1 MSVIRSR
8 TLCVQSMLWLWLPL
22 LLLLSVTMTAR
33 ADALKVFL
41 DLLNTTQSHI
51 APQAI
56 DNSNATK
63 TPDFS
68 AADRRFETFLREN
81 PTFDGISYVLVDA
94 SGVIHQR
101 TFGDHFDD
109 LVTMIASTSKVPA
122 VMTLLALE
130 EDTRSDFS
138 LDKPIGDIFPVSGVY
153 ADRTPAQ
160 LVSNTSGIPGLDS
173 LLLYGS
179 HLCQFSF
186 DPVID
191 FEMCGTTL
199 FTSRLVGTQAPGS
212 TFDYGG
218 SQWQLAGMAAVLASN
233 KNWNQLVHEYL
244 SAPCGLEVFTFGNM
258 WEDLSK
264 WTGTPDSLLGTHNP
278 SIEGGAITTLSDYA
292 KLLSVHL
299 NGGFCGEQRVLNEK
313 SLTKMQED
321 RGSLVQRNPTAY
333 GMGWFIADGYNGVF
347 YDPGAFG
354 SVSFIDTR
362 RGIGGFV
369 AIDEYSRAD
378 AAAPVIL
385 TLTEILPLIQKAI
398 DSTSPLAK
406 PIAVEPVFSPTQ
418 LTVNEPIVEIKD

>member
-1 MSVIRSR
+1 MIRHRVI
-8 TLCVQSMLWLWLPL
+8 CVRSMLRLSL
-22 LLLLSVTMTAR
+22 LLLLSIAMSVR
-33 ADALKVFL
+33 GEPLKVFL
-41 DLLNTTQSHI
+41 ELLDTTQSHI
-51 APQAI
+51 APQAT
-56 DNSNATK
+56 DDSGATN

-68 AADRRFETFLREN
+68 TADRRFETFLEEN
-81 PTFDGISYVLVDA
+81 TTFDGISYVLVDA
-94 SGVIHQR
+94 SGVIHKR

-130 EDTRSDFS
+130 EDTRSDFRM
-138 LDKPIGDIFPVSGVY
+138 DKPIGDVFPISGVY

-160 LVSNTSGIPGLDS
+160 LVSNTAGIPGLGS
-173 LLLYGS
+173 LLLYGP

-186 DPVID
+186 DPAID
-191 FEMCGTTL
+191 FERCGTTL
-199 FTSRLVGTQAPGS
+199 FTSRLVGTQAPGK

-233 KNWNQLVHEYL
+233 KNWNQLVDEYL
-244 SAPCGLEVFTFGNM
+244 SSPCDLEVFTFGNM

-264 WTGTPDSLLGTHNP
+264 WTGTPDSLVGTHNP

-299 NGGFCGEQRVLNEK
+299 NGGFCGEQRVLTEA

-333 GMGWFIADGYNGVF
+333 GMGWFIAEGYEGVF

-369 AIDEYSRAD
+369 AIDDYSRAD
-378 AAAPVIL
+378 AGAPVIL
-385 TLTEILPLIQKAI
+385 TLTEILPLIQGAI
-398 DSTSPLAK
+398 DSTSPLARQLT
-406 PIAVEPVFSPTQ
+406 VEPVFSDMH
-418 LTVNEPIVEIKD
+418 LTINKPALEIKD